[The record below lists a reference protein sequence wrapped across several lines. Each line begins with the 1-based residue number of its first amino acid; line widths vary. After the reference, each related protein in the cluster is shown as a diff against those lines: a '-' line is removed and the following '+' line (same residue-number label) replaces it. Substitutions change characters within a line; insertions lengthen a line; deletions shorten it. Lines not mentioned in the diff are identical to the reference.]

1 MGKSFILKDR
11 SGTVVGYFQQGI
23 HTARCR
29 LSGAEEGMEI
39 ILFYAGGKQKSRR
52 IEAAGK
58 EMEWEEAGGVID
70 GVAIVRNGLLA
81 AASSPQVRFRF
92 EQMHSTAQTNE
103 KKNDPVGTTD
113 GKPHESLESE
123 EENKSKK
130 KKPAEKN
137 MMPER
142 RWPRPPCWQEAVYR
156 HGMWMDRQ

>member
-39 ILFYAGGKQKSRR
+39 VLFYAGGKQKSRM

-81 AASSPQVRFRF
+81 AASSPQIRFQF

-130 KKPAEKN
+130 KKLAEKN
-137 MMPER
+137 
-142 RWPRPPCWQEAVYR
+142 QK
-156 HGMWMDRQ
+156 